1 MTPWPRRSLEP
12 RSAVSGSESARLT
25 GEASPPIGRLGL
37 FLRRQDEHAYVHDLW
52 PDIAARLRLLGLLGG
67 LVCLLGSIVDWT
79 QLHDSPPFFWLLAVR
94 LAVLALGLYLW
105 RVARPGAVARP
116 AQLRTALILFELG
129 VIVALR
135 LVNLGYG
142 EFSPY
147 QGLTGLLIVASAYA
161 FVPMLSPVNFWLLPL
176 GTASLFI
183 QAYGWHHASWRDL
196 SALLVIALYVHIL
209 GWMTAAHNARS
220 GRLLWLERQRLEKE
234 MRERRTAESNL
245 RHLFEVCPVPLVL
258 SQQDNG
264 SVLRFNRAA
273 QALLDP
279 ERRHTEPGS
288 AYASNFYADARA
300 RSAVTDA
307 LKARGEAGPVDVRM
321 LTSSGNHIHVM
332 LAASSLRYDNK
343 AAVLTSL
350 VEITDRK
357 QREQALTRMT
367 QTDALT
373 GLYNRRGFFERANA
387 LLQSARD
394 QAPSLLLIDADHFKR
409 VNDAHGHAV
418 GDTVLV
424 QLANRMN
431 AALREGDVIGRIG
444 GEEFAVFLPATSLEN
459 AYELA
464 DRIRLS
470 VSRHAL
476 RIQGLRVPMT
486 LSIGVTV
493 LQLGESTLEAALGRA
508 DTAMYQAKQNG
519 RNRVDLAAAS
529 VL

>member
-1 MTPWPRRSLEP
+1 MPPWPRRTLEP
-12 RSAVSGSESARLT
+12 RSATSGSEAARLT
-25 GEASPPIGRLGL
+25 GETPPPIGRLGL
-37 FLRRQDEHAYVHDLW
+37 FLRRQDEHVYVHDLW
-52 PDIAARLRLLGLLGG
+52 PDIAGRLRLLGLWGG
-67 LVCLLGSIVDWT
+67 LLFLLGSIVDWT
-79 QLHDSPPFFWLLAVR
+79 HLHDSPPFFWLLAVR
-94 LAVLALGLYLW
+94 LAVLALGLNLW
-105 RVARPGAVARP
+105 RVARPGTVARP
-116 AQLRTALILFELG
+116 GPLRAALILFELG
-129 VIVALR
+129 VIVAFR

-147 QGLTGLLIVASAYA
+147 QGLTALLVVASAYA
-161 FVPMLSPVNFWLLPL
+161 FVPMLSPVNFWLLPM

-183 QAYGWHHASWRDL
+183 QAYGWNGASLRDL
-196 SALLVIALYVHIL
+196 SALLVIALYVHLL

-220 GRLLWLERQRLEKE
+220 SRLLWLERQRLEKE
-234 MRERRTAESNL
+234 MRERRLAESNL

-279 ERRHTEPGS
+279 ERHHTEPGS
-288 AYASNFYADARA
+288 AYASSFYADAST

-307 LKARGEAGPVDVRM
+307 LKTRGEAGPVDVRM
-321 LTSSGNHIHVM
+321 LTSGGSHIHVM
-332 LAASSLRYDNK
+332 LAASSLRFDNK

-409 VNDAHGHAV
+409 VNDTHGHAV

-424 QLANRMN
+424 QLANRMGT
-431 AALREGDVIGRIG
+431 ALREGDVIGRIG

-493 LQLGESTLEAALGRA
+493 LQPGENSLEAALGRA

-519 RNRVDLAAAS
+519 RNRVELAAVS
-529 VL
+529 VS